1 MRQRIYLKNPKYRGT
16 LICNQKQHDFN
27 ILTLSLLLSFSFM
40 GISQSL
46 PATGYIK
53 MVDVWMIFTMSY
65 PFFVIILHCL
75 QEVRFD
81 KFQKHQAWDDKC
93 KGKERWTEKLVVLMI
108 FPILP
113 LLGLSFALIF
123 FLVGLYVVNYPYL
136 KNLLICD
143 PSQ

>member
-1 MRQRIYLKNPKYRGT
+1 
-16 LICNQKQHDFN
+16 
-27 ILTLSLLLSFSFM
+27 M

-93 KGKERWTEKLVVLMI
+93 KGKESWTEKLVVLMI